1 MDLAVSNWGGG
12 RHTWSGAG
20 GHGSCSAKVMNA
32 ILFGMKRA
40 FQASLRFTRSAVA
53 AFGLTAA
60 RFVML
65 YAIKG
70 SYKIHDVRQSDLR
83 RSLGVTAPTVSRML
97 RSLEK
102 LGFVSRVRPTS
113 GDTRQRIVSLTIAGL
128 ACIRRA
134 FRSLVRRH
142 TVRRAFDAV
151 LTVGQP
157 PSAWLVETETAESVC
172 WQIRRGFGDIA
183 TLGYPWHPDD

>member
-1 MDLAVSNWGGG
+1 
-12 RHTWSGAG
+12 
-20 GHGSCSAKVMNA
+20 MNA
-32 ILFGMKRA
+32 ILFGMKRS
-40 FQASLRFTRSAVA
+40 FQASIRFTRSAVA

-60 RFVML
+60 RFDML
-65 YAIKG
+65 YAIKS

-113 GDTRQRIVSLTIAGL
+113 GDTRQRIVSLTSAGL

-134 FRSLVRRH
+134 FRSLVRRR

-157 PSAWLVETETAESVC
+157 LAAWLVETEIAESVC
-172 WQIRRGFGDIA
+172 WRIRRGFGDIA